1 MSQEFL
7 QTLTFM
13 FLLDSTISVIDVI
26 LYYLLYEW
34 TDAVFRIV
42 REKLVKG
49 VGVKDFEV
57 IRQREEGFKT
67 TVYISFHVL
76 CGSDN
81 VLVRTVGLVRS
92 SITLVYGNGFNVS
105 DDRTKTKIGSKG
117 KINVLR
123 VPKRTFR
130 DNFIW

>member
-1 MSQEFL
+1 
-7 QTLTFM
+7 M